1 MKFKIDENLPADIV
15 ALLQEAGYEA
25 MTVLDQK
32 LGSHADPH
40 IASVCRTEDR
50 ALITLDMNF
59 ADIRTYP
66 PNQYPGVVVLR
77 LRRQDKPHVMA
88 TVAGLIPLFSTELL
102 ERRLWIVEEGKLRI
116 RE

>member
-1 MKFKIDENLPADIV
+1 MKFKVDENLPADIAV
-15 ALLQEAGYEA
+15 LLREAGYDA

-32 LGSHADPH
+32 LGGHADPR
-40 IASVCRTEDR
+40 IALVCRTEDR
-50 ALITLDMNF
+50 ALITLDMDF

-88 TVAGLIPLFSTELL
+88 TVSGLIPLFSAEVL
-102 ERRLWIVEEGKLRI
+102 EQRLWIVEEDKLRI

>member
-1 MKFKIDENLPADIV
+1 MKFKLDENLPTDI
-15 ALLQEAGYEA
+15 AELLQEAGYDA

-32 LGSHADPH
+32 LGGHADPR

-50 ALITLDMNF
+50 ALITLDMDF

-88 TVAGLIPLFSTELL
+88 TVAGLIPLFSAEVL
-102 ERRLWIVEEGKLRI
+102 ERRLWIVEEDKLRI